1 MILRRVMEHVK
12 SQNWTAVAVDFLIVV
27 VGVFIGIQLGNWNDA
42 RLDQRAYRDAMTRL
56 AEETTENLHS
66 AASLR
71 THISE
76 MLSDVQPAIDVL
88 RTCETG
94 SNAEETVNNGLNT
107 IRSARS
113 AGAVTVAIDQ
123 LVENERLLNGQSDE
137 VSALLRQFYSELH
150 DINATA
156 HFVQRAASAGRDE
169 HPLIGFT
176 GMIDPQTT
184 FNGVDIRRAQLNV
197 PLAEACKDQSFL
209 KLFYNWERSH
219 VYQLKLIR
227 DLEAVITESV
237 RSLNLADFNAKVVEH
252 AK

>member
-94 SNAEETVNNGLNT
+94 SNTEETVNNGLNT

-123 LVENERLLNGQSDE
+123 LVENERRLNGQSDE

-156 HFVQRAASAGRDE
+156 NFVQRAASAGRDE

-176 GMIDPQTT
+176 GMIDRKTT
-184 FNGVDIRRAQLNV
+184 FNGVDSNFPLLASFRYPSRSSSIRAGTASDQLRRAQRSRPACV
-197 PLAEACKDQSFL
+197 PFPE
-209 KLFYNWERSH
+209 SH
-219 VYQLKLIR
+219 R
-227 DLEAVITESV
+227 MDRTRHV
-237 RSLNLADFNAKVVEH
+237 R
-252 AK
+252 